1 MYGTV
6 MIGKLKGSFEDID
19 RVARDWNVDR
29 RVPGFVRSEVIVS
42 DDGST
47 VVNCVWF
54 ESREHYTA
62 LADDPEQD
70 KWWREK
76 MQPLLDG
83 EPQWIDGSWQSAMVA
98 MPDQRVTMETS
109 QTARR

>member
-19 RVARDWNVDR
+19 RVVRDWNIDR
-29 RVPGFVRSEVIVS
+29 KVPGFVRSEVILG
-42 DDGST
+42 DDGTT

-54 ESREHYTA
+54 ESREHYMQ

-76 MQPLLDG
+76 MAPLLDG
-83 EPQWIDGSWQSAMVA
+83 EPQWVDGTWQAAMVA
-98 MPDQRVTMETS
+98 MPDQRVGLETPE
-109 QTARR
+109 TARR